1 MGMFQSRLEVV
12 KAVNG
17 DNSYKVWANENIITY
32 KSAFLNFLLRPF
44 IMNMFIYHRLVYANE
59 FILNIVRGVNFFQR
73 KEIPETI
80 V

>member
-17 DNSYKVWANENIITY
+17 DNSYKVCANENIITY

-44 IMNMFIYHRLVYANE
+44 IMNMFIYHGLVYANE
-59 FILNIVRGVNFFQR
+59 FILNIVRGVTFF
-73 KEIPETI
+73 
-80 V
+80 